1 MARPD
6 APSQR
11 PPWLARAIVVL
22 VGWVTR
28 CPWVTLLL
36 CAVSLA
42 GCIRVSVLH
51 LGYRTQRDDL
61 MSSRKECRQ
70 RWHQY
75 ISEFGAD
82 DDAVVVVEGSDR
94 RRMEEA
100 IEAVA
105 VELRARPDQFD
116 RVFWKVD
123 LTAIRGRSLLLMP
136 LDQLRLLGEQIASM
150 GPLLG
155 PLAPVA
161 WNKLT
166 LGNLLIQARAALE
179 GLRGGQALSPADRG
193 LLEQLPAMLDEARA
207 LLGDAGRAVNPWK
220 GFLGGRAGQGE
231 LLERPQYF
239 FSGDGT
245 LAFVLARP
253 VKADEHLFRPASEA
267 VKVVRSLL
275 DGLRQR
281 FPDLTFG
288 LTGLPVLENDEM
300 AASDEDTALAQWLA
314 LGGVALLYLVV
325 YRGLRYPFMTVAT
338 LLAGT
343 VWALGLTTMTIGYL
357 TIISA
362 TFAVMLIGMGDYGVL
377 WVMRFQEERKRGLD
391 IPAAM
396 RRTAERAGPS
406 IFTAA
411 ATAALAF
418 YATMLADFQAV
429 AELGFIAGSGVL
441 LCALACFTLM
451 PALLA
456 VMHRRQSAPCPD
468 EAPAVLPLRPHN
480 WLPTLAHR
488 PRWVIGVAAALGVVA
503 VALAARLGYDHNLL
517 HMQAQG
523 LESVRWEEKLLERT
537 TGASWHALS
546 IAHSPEAALAFK
558 ARYEQ
563 LPEVSRVAEIAS
575 LVPADQ
581 GEKLPLVRELHGMIR
596 WLPEDDQLIDAATPH
611 VGGIQRTAAQLM
623 NEARSVAL
631 PPPAQHLS
639 EALADFAEALSAL
652 PADAADERLQKFDHR
667 LRADLRDGLRTLR
680 EVSAPER
687 IRLDD
692 VPPELRERL
701 VSPSGK
707 WLLRVYAREDLWEY
721 DALQRFVEK
730 CRAIDPEVTGKPF
743 GTLEG
748 LQAMKGG
755 FLWAGLYAV
764 LAIVAVLT
772 LDLGRVGGLCLA
784 LLPLALGLAGTLGF
798 LSLCGLPLN
807 PANLIA
813 LPLIVGVGIDN
824 GVHVLHDYRL
834 RERGRPYLL
843 GRAIGRGILVK
854 ALTTLLGFGTLM
866 ISRHQG
872 LFGLGLALTLGVGFS
887 MIGALVVLPAVLNV
901 HSRRDRDAAEA
912 RASSS
917 TRLRHAA

>member
-1 MARPD
+1 
-6 APSQR
+6 
-11 PPWLARAIVVL
+11 LL
-22 VGWVTR
+22 VAWVTR
-28 CPWVTLLL
+28 HPWLTLLL
-36 CAVSLA
+36 CTISLA
-42 GCIRVSVLH
+42 GSIRVSVLH

-61 MSSRKECRQ
+61 MSAHKECRQ
-70 RWHQY
+70 RWQRY

-82 DDAVVVVEGSDR
+82 DDAVVVVEGGDR

-105 VELRARPDQFD
+105 AELRARPDQFD

-123 LTAIRGRSLLLMP
+123 LTAIRTRSLLLMP
-136 LDQLRLLGEQIASM
+136 FGQLRLLREQIASM

-161 WNKLT
+161 WNELT
-166 LGNLLIQARAALE
+166 LGNLLVQARAALAD
-179 GLRGGQALSPADRG
+179 LRAGQALSPADRG
-193 LLEQLPAMLDEARA
+193 LLEQLPAMLDEATA
-207 LLGDAGRAVNPWK
+207 LLGDGGKRVNPWK
-220 GFLGGRAGQGE
+220 GFLGGHAGQGE
-231 LLERPQYF
+231 LLDRPLYF

-253 VKADEHLFRPASEA
+253 VKSNEQSFRPASEA
-267 VKVVRSLL
+267 VKVIRSLL
-275 DGLRQR
+275 DRLRQR
-281 FPDLTFG
+281 FPDLAFG

-300 AASDEDTALAQWLA
+300 AASDEDTAFAQWLA
-314 LGGVALLYLVV
+314 LGGVGLLYLIV

-391 IPAAM
+391 IPMAL
-396 RRTAERAGPS
+396 RNTAERAGPS

-451 PALLA
+451 PALL
-456 VMHRRQSAPCPD
+456 VVVHGRRSA
-468 EAPAVLPLRPHN
+468 APPHDARAVLPVCPPS
-480 WLPTLAHR
+480 WLPVLAER
-488 PRWVIGVAAALGVVA
+488 PRWVIAMAAALGVLA

-517 HMQAQG
+517 HMQAHG

-546 IAHSPEAALAFK
+546 IAESPEAALALK

-581 GEKLPLVRELHGMIR
+581 RDKVPLVRELHGVIR
-596 WLPEDDQLIDAATPH
+596 WLPEDDQLAEGAASYF
-611 VGGIQRTAAQLM
+611 GSIQHSIAQLLG
-623 NEARSVAL
+623 ESQSVAL
-631 PPPAQHLS
+631 PPLAQHLS
-639 EALADFAEALSAL
+639 DALANFSKALSTL
-652 PADAADERLQKFDHR
+652 PADTCNERLQMFDRR
-667 LRADLRDGLRTLR
+667 LRSDLRDGLQTLR
-680 EVSAPER
+680 DVSTPEP

-692 VPPELRERL
+692 LPPELRERL

-721 DALQRFVEK
+721 DALQRFVDK

-748 LQAMKGG
+748 LQTMKAG
-755 FLWAGLYAV
+755 FLRAGLYAV

-772 LDLGRVGGLCLA
+772 LDLGCFGGLCLA
-784 LLPLALGLAGTLGF
+784 LVPLALGLAGTLGF
-798 LSLCGLPLN
+798 LSLCGLALN

-813 LPLIVGVGIDN
+813 LPLIVGVGVDN
-824 GVHVLHDYRL
+824 GIHLLHDYRL
-834 RERGRPYLL
+834 RDRGRPYLL
-843 GRAIGRGILVK
+843 CRAIGRGILVK

-866 ISRHQG
+866 VSRHQG

-887 MIGALVVLPAVLNV
+887 MVGALVVLPAVLNV
-901 HSRRDRDAAEA
+901 LSRRRRSVMET
-912 RASSS
+912 ASSRS
-917 TRLRHAA
+917 SELRHAA